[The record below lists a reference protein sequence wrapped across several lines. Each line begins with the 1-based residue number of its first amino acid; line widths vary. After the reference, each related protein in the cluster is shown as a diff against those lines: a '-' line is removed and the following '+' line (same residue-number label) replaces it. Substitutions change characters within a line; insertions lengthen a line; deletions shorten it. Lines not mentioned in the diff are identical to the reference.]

1 MIQNEGKFRTSFT
14 FQSGQSGQSGEQLAE
29 IDLAYRTLGT
39 PQTDGYGRVNNGVLV
54 LHGTGGSGEAF
65 LRPQFSGKL
74 FQPGQL
80 LDAEKYFIILPDG
93 IGHGRSSKPS
103 DGLKARFPQY
113 GYLDMV
119 TAQHKLVTEHIG
131 LERLRLVM
139 GTSMGGMQSWMW
151 GYLYPDMMDGLLPLA
166 SLPVEIAGRNRML
179 RRMVIDS
186 ITHSPDYNAG
196 EYEQQP
202 AGLRGAIHALILM
215 IGAAHQWQE
224 SAPTRDQADGLF
236 DSLYSYFRSTVDAND
251 MLYQFNASRDYNPQP
266 HLEKIVA
273 PLTAVN
279 FADDLVNPPE
289 LGILEREIRRVK
301 NGRAYVLP
309 ISDQTYGHRS
319 HSYPELWERYLGEL
333 LAQSGDKITNNK

>member
-1 MIQNEGKFRTSFT
+1 MNQNEGKFRTSFT
-14 FQSGQSGQSGEQLAE
+14 FQSGAHFEE
-29 IDLAYRTLGT
+29 IALAYRTLGT
-39 PQTDGYGRVNNGVLV
+39 PQTDGYGRVNNGVLI

-93 IGHGRSSKPS
+93 IGHGQSSKPS
-103 DGLKARFPQY
+103 DGLKAAFPQY
-113 GYLDMV
+113 TYFDMV
-119 TAQHKLVTEHIG
+119 SAQHKLVTEHIG

-151 GYLYPDMMDGLLPLA
+151 GYLYPEMMDALLPLA

-186 ITHSPDYNAG
+186 IGQSPDYNG
-196 EYEQQP
+196 GNYTQQP
-202 AGLRGAIHALILM
+202 VGLRGAIHALIMM
-215 IGAAHQWQE
+215 IGAAHQWQQM
-224 SAPTRDQADGLF
+224 APTRDQADELF
-236 DSLYSYFRSTVDAND
+236 DSLFTYFENTVDAND
-251 MLYQFNASRDYNPQP
+251 MFYQFNASRNYNPQP

-273 PLTAVN
+273 PLTAIN

-309 ISDQTYGHRS
+309 ISAQTHGHRS
-319 HSYPELWERYLGEL
+319 HSYPELWERYLQEL
-333 LAQSGDKITNNK
+333 LAQGDD